1 MIGETVE
8 QYRKYLEKLRAYRHA
23 MGLMNYDMSTLMP
36 KGAGPIVGDTFGVL
50 SEALYDMITAPE
62 VDAMQ
67 REILAHRGEVDSAI
81 VRTAELAMQSRE
93 RIACIPKAEYVQYTV
108 DQTRADQVWHEA
120 KLKSDFAMFLPHLEK
135 LIAAKKRFAKYYKPD
150 APVYDTMLDEYEK
163 GLNTK
168 TLDAFF
174 KTVRERLVPVIAKI
188 QSQPDVSFLH
198 RFYPIAQQRIFSDYL
213 MDVLGLDRN
222 HCTIGETEHPFTTQ
236 FTKYDVR
243 ITTHYHE
250 DAVELSMYS
259 VIHEGGHATYER
271 NIGDDIAKL
280 PIGKGVSMSVHEGQS
295 RFFENIIGRS
305 EPFIEAIF
313 PKMQEIFREQLKDV
327 TAHEF
332 YVAVNKAEPS
342 LIRTEADELTYAL
355 HVMVRYE
362 LEKRLFNGDL
372 QAKDLP
378 AEWNRLYKEYLGVD
392 VPDDR
397 RGVLQ
402 DSHWATGLFG
412 YFPSYAMGSAYGAQL
427 IKRMEREIDVWG
439 SVKKG
444 NLKPIVE
451 WLTEHIYRFG
461 CRKDPTALM
470 EEAFGAPF
478 DPTYYTDY
486 LTKKYSEL
494 YHLD

>member
-1 MIGETVE
+1 MIQQTVE
-8 QYRKYLEKLRAYRHA
+8 RYRTYLEKARAYSHA
-23 MGLMNYDMSTLMP
+23 MGLMHYDMNTVMP
-36 KGAGPIVGDTFGVL
+36 KGAGPVVGATFGVL
-50 SEALYDMITAPE
+50 SEVMYDLMTAPE
-62 VDAMQ
+62 VVEMQ
-67 REILAHRGEVDSAI
+67 KEILEHRDEVDPNI
-81 VRTAELAMQSRE
+81 VRTAELAMEEHE
-93 RIACIPKAEYVQYTV
+93 RIACIPKEEYVQYTV
-108 DQTRADQVWHEA
+108 DQTTASQVWHEA
-120 KLKSDFAMFLPHLEK
+120 KVKSDFQMFLPHLEK
-135 LIAAKKRFAKYYKPD
+135 LIAAQKRFAKYYKPD
-150 APVYDTMLDEYEK
+150 APVYDTLLDQYEK
-163 GLNTK
+163 GLCTA

-174 KTVRERLVPVIAKI
+174 AAVREKLVPVIAKI
-188 QSQPDVSFLH
+188 KEQPDVSFLH
-198 RFYPIAQQRIFSDYL
+198 RQYPVADQRIFSDCL

-222 HCTIGETEHPFTTQ
+222 FCIIGETEHPFTTS

-250 DAVELSMYS
+250 DAVESSMYS

-280 PIGKGVSMSVHEGQS
+280 PIGGGVSMSVHECQS

-313 PKMQEIFREQLKDV
+313 PKMREIFPEQLKDV
-327 TAHEF
+327 DAHTF

-342 LIRTEADELTYAL
+342 LIRTEADELTYSL

-372 QAKDLP
+372 EAKDLP

-402 DSHWATGLFG
+402 DSHWSGGMFG
-412 YFPSYAMGSAYGAQL
+412 YFPSYALGSAYGAQMV
-427 IKRMEREIDVWG
+427 KRMEQDLDVWTN
-439 SVKKG
+439 VREG
-444 NLKPIVE
+444 NLKPVVE
-451 WLTEHIYRFG
+451 WLTERIYRFG
-461 CRKDPTALM
+461 GLKEPVALM
-470 EEAFGAPF
+470 EEVFGAPF

>member
-1 MIGETVE
+1 MRSYTTWSP
-8 QYRKYLEKLRAYRHA
+8 RR
-23 MGLMNYDMSTLMP
+23 
-36 KGAGPIVGDTFGVL
+36 
-50 SEALYDMITAPE
+50 
-62 VDAMQ
+62 
-67 REILAHRGEVDSAI
+67 ILAHRDEVDPAI
-81 VRTAELAMQSRE
+81 VRTAELAAEERA

-108 DQTRADQVWHEA
+108 DQTTADQVWHEA
-120 KLKSDFAMFLPHLEK
+120 KLKSDFQMFLPHLEK
-135 LIAAKKRFAKYYKPD
+135 LIAAKKRFAKLYKPD
-150 APVYDTMLDEYEK
+150 APVYDTLLDAYEK
-163 GLNTK
+163 GLNTV

-174 KTVRERLVPVIAKI
+174 QTVRERLVPVIAKI
-188 QSQPDVSFLH
+188 QEQPDISFLH
-198 RFYPIAQQRIFSDYL
+198 RFYPIADQRRFSDYL
-213 MDVLGLDRN
+213 MDVLGLDKN
-222 HCTIGETEHPFTTQ
+222 HCAIGETEHPFTTE

-271 NIGDDIAKL
+271 NIADGIAKL

-313 PKMQEIFREQLKDV
+313 PKMRELFPAQLSDV
-327 TAHEF
+327 AAHDV

-342 LIRTEADELTYAL
+342 FIRTEADELTYAL

-362 LEKRLFNGDL
+362 LEKRLFDGDL
-372 QAKDLP
+372 EAKDLP
-378 AEWNRLYKEYLGVD
+378 KEWNRLYKEYLGVD

-402 DSHWATGLFG
+402 DSHWASGLFG
-412 YFPSYAMGSAYGAQL
+412 YFPSYALGSAYGAQL
-427 IKRMEREIDVWG
+427 IRRIEKEVDVWG
-439 SVKKG
+439 SVRKG
-444 NLKPIVE
+444 DLKPVVA

-461 CRKDPTALM
+461 CMKDPSVLM

-486 LTKKYSEL
+486 LTKKYSAL
-494 YHLD
+494 YHLA

>member
-1 MIGETVE
+1 MIQETVE
-8 QYRKYLEKLRAYRHA
+8 RYRAYLEKLRAYGHA
-23 MGLMNYDMSTLMP
+23 MGLMSYDMNTVMP
-36 KGAGPIVGDTFGVL
+36 KGAGPVVGSTFGVL
-50 SEALYDMITAPE
+50 SEVEYDLITSPE
-62 VDAMQ
+62 TEAMQ
-67 REILAHRGEVDSAI
+67 KEILAHREEVDPNL
-81 VRTAELAMQSRE
+81 VRTAELAMEERA
-93 RIACIPKAEYVQYTV
+93 RIACIPKDEYVQYTI
-108 DQTRADQVWHEA
+108 DQTTADQVWHEA
-120 KLKSDFAMFLPHLEK
+120 KLKSDFPMFLPHLEK
-135 LIAAKKRFAKYYKPD
+135 LIAAQKRFAKYYRPD
-150 APVYDTMLDEYEK
+150 APVYDTMLDAYEK
-163 GLNTK
+163 GLSTA
-168 TLDAFF
+168 TLDKFF

-188 QSQPDVSFLH
+188 KEQPDVSFLH
-198 RFYPIAQQRIFSDYL
+198 RNYPIAQQRVFSDYL
-213 MDVLGLDRN
+213 MDVLGLDRKY
-222 HCTIGETEHPFTTQ
+222 CAIGETEHPFTTG

-250 DAVELSMYS
+250 DAVEASMYS

-271 NIGDDIAKL
+271 NIADAITML
-280 PIGKGVSMSVHEGQS
+280 PIGRGVSMSVHESQS

-313 PKMQEIFREQLKDV
+313 PRMQEIFQEQLRDV

-342 LIRTEADELTYAL
+342 LIRTEADELTYSL

-372 QAKDLP
+372 EAKDLP
-378 AEWNRLYKEYLGVD
+378 REWNRLYKEYLGID

-402 DSHWATGLFG
+402 DSHWAGGLFG
-412 YFPSYAMGSAYGAQL
+412 YFPSYALGSAYGAQL

-439 SVKKG
+439 NVRNG
-444 NLKPIVE
+444 DLKPIVE
-451 WLTEHIYRFG
+451 WLTDKIYRFG
-461 CRKDPTALM
+461 AIKDPTVLM

-486 LTKKYSEL
+486 LTKKYTGL
-494 YHLD
+494 YHLN

>member
-1 MIGETVE
+1 MIQETVE
-8 QYRKYLEKLRAYRHA
+8 RYQAYLEKLRAYDHA
-23 MGLMNYDMSTLMP
+23 MGLMSYDMNTVMP

-50 SEALYDMITAPE
+50 SEVEYDMMTSPE
-62 VDAMQ
+62 TEAMQ
-67 REILAHRGEVDSAI
+67 REILEHRNEVDPNL
-81 VRTAELAMQSRE
+81 VRTAELAMEDRE
-93 RIACIPKAEYVQYTV
+93 RIACIPKEEYVQYTI
-108 DQTRADQVWHEA
+108 DQTTADQVWHEA

-135 LIAAKKRFAKYYKPD
+135 LIAAQKRFARYYKPD
-150 APVYDTMLDEYEK
+150 APVYDTMLDAYEK
-163 GLNTK
+163 GLTTEK
-168 TLDAFF
+168 LDPFF
-174 KTVRERLVPVIAKI
+174 AAVREKLVPVIAKI
-188 QSQPDVSFLH
+188 HAQPDVSFLH
-198 RFYPIAQQRIFSDYL
+198 KHYPIADQRVFSDYL

-222 HCTIGETEHPFTTQ
+222 HCIIGETEHPFTTN

-250 DAVELSMYS
+250 DAVESSMYS

-271 NIGDDIAKL
+271 GVADEIARL
-280 PIGKGVSMSVHEGQS
+280 PIGGGVSMSVHECQS

-313 PKMQEIFREQLKDV
+313 PKMQELFPEQLKGV
-327 TAHEF
+327 TAHQF
-332 YVAVNKAEPS
+332 YLAVNKAEPS

-372 QAKDLP
+372 AAKDLP
-378 AEWNRLYKEYLGVD
+378 TEWNRLYKEYLGVD

-402 DSHWATGLFG
+402 DSHWAGGLFG
-412 YFPSYAMGSAYGAQL
+412 YFPSYAVGSAYGAQML
-427 IKRMEREIDVWG
+427 KRMEQDLDVWG
-439 SVKKG
+439 LVRQG

-451 WLTEHIYRFG
+451 WLTERIYRFG
-461 CRKDPTALM
+461 CLKEPTALM
-470 EEAFGAPF
+470 EEVFGAPF

-486 LTKKYSEL
+486 LTEKFTKL
-494 YHLD
+494 YNL

>member
-163 GLNTK
+163 GLNTE

-313 PKMQEIFREQLKDV
+313 PKMQEIFKEQLKDV

-378 AEWNRLYKEYLGVD
+378 AEWNRLYKDYLGVD

-486 LTKKYSEL
+486 LTKKYSAL

>member
-1 MIGETVE
+1 MIQKTVE
-8 QYRKYLEKLRAYRHA
+8 RYRTYLEKLRAYEHA
-23 MGLMNYDMSTLMP
+23 MRLMSYDMSTVMP
-36 KGAGPIVGDTFGVL
+36 KGAGPVVGDTFGVL
-50 SEALYDMITAPE
+50 SEAMYDMVTSPE
-62 VDAMQ
+62 TEAMQ
-67 REILAHRGEVDSAI
+67 REILEHRDEVDSAI
-81 VRTAELAMQSRE
+81 VRTAELAMEERA
-93 RIACIPKAEYVQYTV
+93 RIACVPKDEYVQYTI
-108 DQTRADQVWHEA
+108 DRTTADQVWHEA
-120 KLKSDFAMFLPHLEK
+120 KLKSDFPMFLPHLEK
-135 LIAAKKRFAKYYKPD
+135 LIAAKKRFALYYKPD
-150 APVYDTMLDEYEK
+150 APVYDTMLDAYEK
-163 GLNTK
+163 GLNTA
-168 TLDAFF
+168 TLDKFF
-174 KTVRERLVPVIAKI
+174 ATVRERLVPVIAKI

-198 RFYPIAQQRIFSDYL
+198 RYYPIAEQRIFSDYL
-213 MDVLGLDRN
+213 MDVLGLDRKY
-222 HCTIGETEHPFTTQ
+222 CIIGETEHPFTTS

-250 DAVELSMYS
+250 DAVEASMYS

-271 NIGDDIAKL
+271 NIGDDIARL
-280 PIGKGVSMSVHEGQS
+280 PIGGGVSMSVHESQS

-313 PKMQEIFREQLKDV
+313 PKMQEIFKEQLKDV

-342 LIRTEADELTYAL
+342 LIRTEADELTYSL

-372 QAKDLP
+372 AAKDLP
-378 AEWNRLYKEYLGVD
+378 KEWNRMYKEYLGID

-412 YFPSYAMGSAYGAQL
+412 YFPSYAVGSAYGAQL
-427 IKRMEREIDVWG
+427 IKRMEQDLDVWTF
-439 SVKKG
+439 VRKG
-444 NLKPIVE
+444 DLRPIVA

-461 CRKDPTALM
+461 CRKEPGKLM

-494 YHLD
+494 YRLN

>member
-163 GLNTK
+163 GLNTE

-222 HCTIGETEHPFTTQ
+222 YCTIGETEHPFTTQ

-378 AEWNRLYKEYLGVD
+378 AEWNRLYKDYLGVD

-461 CRKDPTALM
+461 CRKDPTVLM

-486 LTKKYSEL
+486 LTKKYSAL

>member
-1 MIGETVE
+1 MIQETVE
-8 QYRKYLEKLRAYRHA
+8 NYRAYLKKLRAYGHA
-23 MGLMNYDMSTLMP
+23 MGLMSYDMNTVMP
-36 KGAGPIVGDTFGVL
+36 KGAGPVVGSTFGVL
-50 SEALYDMITAPE
+50 SEVLYDMVTAQKT
-62 VDAMQ
+62 VAMQ
-67 REILAHRGEVDSAI
+67 QEILAHRDEVDPAI
-81 VRTAELAMQSRE
+81 VRTAELAMEEHARV
-93 RIACIPKAEYVQYTV
+93 ACIPKEEYVQYTI
-108 DQTRADQVWHEA
+108 DQTTADQVWHEA
-120 KLKSDFAMFLPHLEK
+120 KLKSDFLMFLPHLEK
-135 LIAAKKRFAKYYKPD
+135 LIAAQKRFAKYYKPD
-150 APVYDTMLDEYEK
+150 APVYDTMLDSYEK
-163 GLNTK
+163 GLNTA
-168 TLDAFF
+168 TLDRFF
-174 KTVRERLVPVIAKI
+174 ATVRERLVPVIAKI
-188 QSQPDVSFLH
+188 KEQPNVDFLH
-198 RFYPIAQQRIFSDYL
+198 THYPVAEQRIFSDYL

-222 HCTIGETEHPFTTQ
+222 FCVIGETEHPFTTS

-250 DAVELSMYS
+250 DAVEASMYS

-271 NIGDDIAKL
+271 SIADEIAML
-280 PIGKGVSMSVHEGQS
+280 PIGGGVSMSVHECQS

-313 PKMQEIFREQLKDV
+313 PKMQEIFPEQLKDV

-342 LIRTEADELTYAL
+342 LIRTEADELTYSL

-372 QAKDLP
+372 EVKDLP
-378 AEWNRLYKEYLGVD
+378 AEWNRLYKEYLGID

-402 DSHWATGLFG
+402 DSHWAGGLFG
-412 YFPSYAMGSAYGAQL
+412 YFPSYALGSAYGVQML
-427 IKRMEREIDVWG
+427 RRMEQDIDVWTN
-439 SVKKG
+439 VRAG
-444 NLKPIVE
+444 NLKPVVE
-451 WLTEHIYRFG
+451 WLTDKIYRFG
-461 CRKDPTALM
+461 CMKEPVAMM
-470 EEAFGAPF
+470 EEVFGAPF

>member
-1 MIGETVE
+1 MIRETVE
-8 QYRKYLEKLRAYRHA
+8 RYRAYLEKLRAYSHA
-23 MGLMNYDMSTLMP
+23 TGLMRYDMNTVMP
-36 KGAGPIVGDTFGVL
+36 KGAGPIVGETFGVL
-50 SEALYDMITAPE
+50 SEVVYDMVTAPE

-67 REILAHRGEVDSAI
+67 QEILAHRDEVDPAI
-81 VRTAELAMQSRE
+81 VRTAELAAEERA

-108 DQTRADQVWHEA
+108 DQTTADQVWHEA
-120 KLKSDFAMFLPHLEK
+120 KLKSDFQMFLPHLEK
-135 LIAAKKRFAKYYKPD
+135 LIAAKKRFAKLYKPD
-150 APVYDTMLDEYEK
+150 APVYDTLLDAYEK
-163 GLNTK
+163 GLNTV

-174 KTVRERLVPVIAKI
+174 QTVRERLVPVIAKI
-188 QSQPDVSFLH
+188 QEQPDISFLH
-198 RFYPIAQQRIFSDYL
+198 RFYPIADQRRFSDYL
-213 MDVLGLDRN
+213 MDVLGLDKN
-222 HCTIGETEHPFTTQ
+222 HCAIGETEHPFTTE

-271 NIGDDIAKL
+271 NIADGIAKL

-313 PKMQEIFREQLKDV
+313 PKMRELFPAQLSDV
-327 TAHEF
+327 AAHDV

-342 LIRTEADELTYAL
+342 FIRTEADELTYAL

-362 LEKRLFNGDL
+362 LEKRLFDGDL
-372 QAKDLP
+372 EAKDLP
-378 AEWNRLYKEYLGVD
+378 KEWNRLYKEYLGVD

-402 DSHWATGLFG
+402 DSHWASGLFG
-412 YFPSYAMGSAYGAQL
+412 YFPSYALGSAYGAQL
-427 IKRMEREIDVWG
+427 IRRIEKEVDVWG
-439 SVKKG
+439 SVRKG
-444 NLKPIVE
+444 DLKPVVA

-461 CRKDPTALM
+461 CMKDPSVLM

-486 LTKKYSEL
+486 LTKKYSAL
-494 YHLD
+494 YHLA

>member
-1 MIGETVE
+1 
-8 QYRKYLEKLRAYRHA
+8 
-23 MGLMNYDMSTLMP
+23 
-36 KGAGPIVGDTFGVL
+36 
-50 SEALYDMITAPE
+50 
-62 VDAMQ
+62 
-67 REILAHRGEVDSAI
+67 ILAHRDEVDPAI
-81 VRTAELAMQSRE
+81 VRTAELAAEERA

-108 DQTRADQVWHEA
+108 DQTTADQVWHEA
-120 KLKSDFAMFLPHLEK
+120 KLKSDFQMFLPHLEK
-135 LIAAKKRFAKYYKPD
+135 LIAAKKRFAKLYKPD
-150 APVYDTMLDEYEK
+150 APVYDTLLDAYEK
-163 GLNTK
+163 GLNTV

-174 KTVRERLVPVIAKI
+174 QTVRERLVPVIAKI
-188 QSQPDVSFLH
+188 QEQPDISFLH
-198 RFYPIAQQRIFSDYL
+198 RFYPIADQRRFSDYL
-213 MDVLGLDRN
+213 MDVLGLDKN
-222 HCTIGETEHPFTTQ
+222 HCAIGETEHPFTTE

-271 NIGDDIAKL
+271 NIADGIAKL

-313 PKMQEIFREQLKDV
+313 PKMRELFPAQLSDV
-327 TAHEF
+327 AAHDV
-332 YVAVNKAEPS
+332 YVAVDKAEPS
-342 LIRTEADELTYAL
+342 FIRTEADELTYAL

-362 LEKRLFNGDL
+362 LEKRLFDGDL
-372 QAKDLP
+372 EAKDLP
-378 AEWNRLYKEYLGVD
+378 KEWNRLYKEYLGVD

-402 DSHWATGLFG
+402 DSHWASGLFG
-412 YFPSYAMGSAYGAQL
+412 YFPSYALGSAYGAQL
-427 IKRMEREIDVWG
+427 IRRIEKEVDVWG
-439 SVKKG
+439 SVRKG
-444 NLKPIVE
+444 DLKPVVA

-461 CRKDPTALM
+461 CMKDPSVLM

-486 LTKKYSEL
+486 LTKKYSAL
-494 YHLD
+494 YHLA